1 MLHKYALFVYRP
13 TILFNFSPL
22 SPPTPACDQCVATLY
37 NSTTQLETLLSDLQL
52 LVDSVEGLQ
61 EKDSELRSLDPE
73 VVEVSQALN
82 DLLEEF
88 STLRSEVEAIDS
100 QAFEKNVSL
109 LADMV
114 RGRMDKLKFFSHY
127 RVICQN
133 ACLLT

>member
-1 MLHKYALFVYRP
+1 M
-13 TILFNFSPL
+13 
-22 SPPTPACDQCVATLY
+22 
-37 NSTTQLETLLSDLQL
+37 
-52 LVDSVEGLQ
+52 DSVEGLQ

-73 VVEVSQALN
+73 VEEVSQALN

-114 RGRMDKLKFFSHY
+114 RAGLTSLKSFSHHRVCIRIYLYVYLGKDSDILKFAY
-127 RVICQN
+127 Y
-133 ACLLT
+133 LL